1 MSWFTLGLIPE
12 KITETE
18 IQVPERLYGNFRIGS
33 PSPIS
38 TLKTAEISECCKKA
52 KKVKHKT
59 PNGTQL
65 TKIITDAIMNLAL
78 CSILRSVHYFT
89 NLAIWLGKVYH

>member
-33 PSPIS
+33 PSPMS
-38 TLKTAEISECCKKA
+38 TLKTAEISECCQKA
-52 KKVKHKT
+52 KKVSTKH
-59 PNGTQL
+59 PMEL
-65 TKIITDAIMNLAL
+65 NLPK
-78 CSILRSVHYFT
+78 S
-89 NLAIWLGKVYH
+89 